1 MGSITCDLVLK
12 HEVLWQCL
20 PTADRKVNTWKYSL
34 SVFQNFQVLSFETD
48 AILKLNISNKR
59 SKISYHIINNDIVK
73 MLKIHIISTFR
84 LLTDCHT
91 D

>member
-48 AILKLNISNKR
+48 AILKLNRKYPI
-59 SKISYHIINNDIVK
+59 
-73 MLKIHIISTFR
+73 T
-84 LLTDCHT
+84 
-91 D
+91 